1 MSNGAS
7 PPEPTD
13 SEAYLVTVLHQHGI
27 GSLRAPLPLLR
38 SVLALGV
45 VVLLAG
51 GLAQQRVTIEFVGE
65 RRDAVT
71 LQRQPEAILRDLGI
85 AWQPGDRIEQ
95 GETLVLRSGRP
106 VVVESDGMVHRL
118 RAVVDRP
125 TEAARA
131 AGITLDLHDRV
142 VHPEPPRPLA
152 LARTSEVRHLAE
164 VPPPS
169 RRAPSGEGE
178 RYRVLRAVPLVVHDG
193 GLTQVVWTTST
204 TVGEALVAGGFDLV
218 AADRLIPPPATPV
231 QAGLHVYLE
240 RARAVTIAVDGRLVP
255 TRSRAPSV
263 AALLQQEGIL
273 LAAHD
278 RVEPALDAPLDG
290 GVVRVVRVQQTLLT
304 FAEPILPPVVYR
316 DTDALPL
323 GQTAVLEPGAPGVRK
338 WTTRVVSENGREV
351 GREVVASWTEQPA
364 TPRVIGRGTRLV
376 YATVL
381 GEQGEPLAYWAKLR
395 VYATAYTAASAG
407 KPKGSPGYGITAT
420 GQRAGRGII
429 AVDPRYLPYGT
440 RLYVPSYGIGVAA
453 DTGGGLQGAHI
464 DLCFDDDEPIS
475 WGARFVEVY
484 LLDPPPPLERIR
496 HLFGDE

>member
-152 LARTSEVRHLAE
+152 LARTSGGSAPGRGATAIA
-164 VPPPS
+164 PCPQRG
-169 RRAPSGEGE
+169 RRALPG
-178 RYRVLRAVPLVVHDG
+178 A
-193 GLTQVVWTTST
+193 
-204 TVGEALVAGGFDLV
+204 AG
-218 AADRLIPPPATPV
+218 RPA
-231 QAGLHVYLE
+231 G
-240 RARAVTIAVDGRLVP
+240 RARRRPDPGRLDD
-255 TRSRAPSV
+255 
-263 AALLQQEGIL
+263 QY
-273 LAAHD
+273 D
-278 RVEPALDAPLDG
+278 R
-290 GVVRVVRVQQTLLT
+290 RR
-304 FAEPILPPVVYR
+304 
-316 DTDALPL
+316 
-323 GQTAVLEPGAPGVRK
+323 
-338 WTTRVVSENGREV
+338 
-351 GREVVASWTEQPA
+351 
-364 TPRVIGRGTRLV
+364 
-376 YATVL
+376 
-381 GEQGEPLAYWAKLR
+381 
-395 VYATAYTAASAG
+395 
-407 KPKGSPGYGITAT
+407 
-420 GQRAGRGII
+420 
-429 AVDPRYLPYGT
+429 
-440 RLYVPSYGIGVAA
+440 
-453 DTGGGLQGAHI
+453 
-464 DLCFDDDEPIS
+464 
-475 WGARFVEVY
+475 GARGRWFRTWV
-484 LLDPPPPLERIR
+484 
-496 HLFGDE
+496 GS